1 MKIKIAVF
9 GRAETIDRLQGYV
22 DSFTDI
28 EIIPFIYSETKEI
41 ILLIDKAFMCDV
53 YVFLESFTYLYAK
66 DYLKKKR
73 LPAIPVSFDEYM
85 ILTTLYRLK
94 SKNEPAL
101 SRLSIDVLSK
111 SHVESV
117 ITELHIRH
125 VIHIYDYEQ
134 HAAHIEPIIQ
144 FHETLWNEKKIDRV
158 LTSIKEVSDYLVALG
173 IPTTYM
179 SLPKVNILDVI
190 EKAKAVMT
198 LNKNTSAQIVAGY
211 IQPKD
216 KQRHPIDS
224 NQMDQLHHILQKF
237 SHKTNSS
244 VLQTATDQF
253 ALFGTRDI
261 LNYLTSHFRTL
272 PLLKE
277 VKEVLNI
284 EIDVGFGF
292 GLTAKQAEKHALLA
306 LDACLESD
314 LGSCYI
320 VNDRQE
326 KIGPIGVKKHVDTSR
341 LYQALIH
348 KARLNNELSYNFVD
362 FITSRNNEPFSSH
375 DVALHYQVTKRS
387 AERTINKL
395 LSGDVIKIVGKE
407 KPYTKGRPRK
417 LFQINI

>member
-1 MKIKIAVF
+1 MKIKMAVF
-9 GRAETIDRLQGYV
+9 GRVETIDRLQGYI
-22 DSFTDI
+22 DSFSDV

-41 ILLIDKAFMCDV
+41 IPLIDKAFMCDV

-85 ILTTLYRLK
+85 ILTTFYRLK
-94 SKNEPAL
+94 NKS
-101 SRLSIDVLSK
+101 SFDRLSIDVCSR

-117 ITELHIRH
+117 IRDLHIRH

-134 HAAHIEPIIQ
+134 QSAHIESIIK

-158 LTSIKEVSDYLVALG
+158 LTSIKEVNDNLVARG

-190 EKAKAVMT
+190 ERAKAIMT
-198 LNKNTSAQIVAGY
+198 LNKNTSAQIVAGF
-211 IQPKD
+211 IQPKARERHLIEP
-216 KQRHPIDS
+216 KQI
-224 NQMDQLHHILQKF
+224 NQLHLILQSF
-237 SHKTNSS
+237 SKKTNSS
-244 VLQTATDQF
+244 VLKTTNGQF

-277 VKEVLNI
+277 VKEVLNM
-284 EIDVGFGF
+284 EVDAGFGF

-306 LDACLESD
+306 LEACQESD
-314 LGSCYI
+314 IGSCYI

-407 KPYTKGRPRK
+407 KPYAKGRPRK
-417 LFQINI
+417 LFQINV